1 MTFDLTGIIVAVIG
15 GVFSIA
21 ALVVGAWISSRMKD
35 AQSAA
40 VLGAAVKNALGAMQ
54 QAAAGVIT
62 AQHPTITIPPMPGA
76 SPQLAVG
83 VQYVLDHAGEEA
95 ARFGVTPG
103 AIADKINA
111 QVGLANIASNIATAA
126 AVGPTVAPLASV
138 VAKAPLSQGFQK
150 PASSM

>member
-1 MTFDLTGIIVAVIG
+1 VTFDLTGIIVAVIG

-83 VQYVLDHAGEEA
+83 VQYVLDHAGGEA
-95 ARFGVTPG
+95 ARFGVTPD
-103 AIADKINA
+103 AIADKISA
-111 QVGLANIASNIATAA
+111 QIGLVKLAAAAPAGLA
-126 AVGPTVAPLASV
+126 VPLPVIRS
-138 VAKAPLSQGFQK
+138 PL
-150 PASSM
+150 